1 MFFALSALLRRTLG
15 ALPGWGWGLCAVMA
29 LIGGMVT
36 WSAFKH
42 SSELESQAIEAGLN
56 REVDETVEELLVRIQ
71 AHEQLLLSAAALLQ
85 RNPDLDQDGWR
96 EFAQAVRLPE
106 TYPGVRALGY
116 AQWQDKQTAP
126 ITRLV
131 PLDEASRPAMAYDLM
146 SDPVRRSAL
155 IRARDLG
162 LPVMSGEVTL
172 KSSEAQARQPASV
185 MYVPVYRLRAPN
197 ETLEHRRQAIQGW
210 VFSPY
215 LFGEFMEVVEQHVPN
230 LVFEVFDGR
239 EVTDA
244 ALLYGVRRPQATEH
258 HQPAVEVRRTVVVGQ
273 REWTLRFQSLPQ
285 WEATHLR
292 RPSRLYLIL
301 GGLVTSAGVVMLGF
315 LIGHRAHALRL
326 VQKSTRALGVSEA
339 KYKQLVEAQSD
350 LIAVIGLDGS
360 LRYLNPAAARFLG
373 QPAEALVGRC
383 FYDLIWATEAELLRE
398 HVALL
403 IERRVEGLAEHRM
416 LDGRGREHWMAWTC
430 TLQES
435 ASDAD
440 LQVHLVGR
448 DMTERHLLESRLKD
462 REQRYRGLFENL
474 QSGFALNEV
483 ILDDAGRV
491 VDFRFLAVNEAF
503 ERITG
508 WPGKAILGRTIRD
521 LNLIEPQ
528 ELEVWLKQ
536 FGRVALGRGNVQFER
551 RSRTFDRWLDIV
563 VYRPATLQFALV
575 MQDVTE
581 RHEAQ
586 EALQAR
592 AEAEAASLAKTQFL
606 ANMSHEIR
614 TPLNAVL
621 GCAQIGLRDHS
632 DASGAV
638 LFRRIRDAGQH
649 LLGVVNDI
657 LDFSKVESGKFEIDA
672 RPTRL
677 RTVVNAALD
686 MVRDKAAAKRLDLVC
701 AIADAVPEWL
711 MLDAMRL
718 EQILVNL
725 LSNAVKFTQKGHV
738 HMLVEEVDG
747 QLRLAVSDS
756 GLGMSEEQIARVF
769 KPFEQADKST
779 TRQFGG
785 TGLGLTISANLAR
798 LLGGALTVKSQSGI
812 GSTFILTLPMVEAQ
826 AQVLAESPE
835 LSGQPLRGVRAL
847 IVDDVEV
854 NRLILEDMLQHWGA
868 EVFMAEDGQQA
879 IDQVQLRG
887 EGGLDVVLM
896 DIQMPVMDGITAA
909 EHLRQMAPHL
919 PVIAMTAH
927 AFKQERDRCLEAGM
941 VDHISKPIDE
951 ALLIRTL
958 AARCGGLS
966 RAGVE
971 VAAAR
976 AQQVQADRVEQA
988 EGDKT
993 LTGSALSQL
1002 DWDGLVGLYGRKPG
1016 LLQRAVQSVLQ
1027 HNHNTPVRL
1036 REAAAEQDWDTLVFV
1051 AHSLKGVAGNIRAE
1065 PLRVWAA
1072 DTEMAA
1078 RQHAPDALERA
1089 QVLADGLAGVM
1100 QVLAQRLEAWQAASS
1115 GSAERS
1121 TG

>member
-1 MFFALSALLRRTLG
+1 MFLALSTLLRRMVRT
-15 ALPGWGWGLCAVMA
+15 LPGWGWVVCVVMGV
-29 LIGGMVT
+29 IGGMVT
-36 WSAFKH
+36 WSAYRH
-42 SSELESQAIEAGLN
+42 SSDLEVQAIDSALN
-56 REVDETVEELLVRIQ
+56 REVDEAVEELLVRMQ

-85 RNPDLDQDGWR
+85 RNPDLDQEGWR
-96 EFAQAVRLPE
+96 DFAQAVRLSE
-106 TYPGVRALGY
+106 TYPGIWVLGY
-116 AQWQDKQTAP
+116 AQWQNERVASV
-126 ITRLV
+126 TRLV
-131 PLDEASRPAMAYDLM
+131 PLDDATRPALSYDLM
-146 SDPVRRSAL
+146 SEPVRQRAL
-155 IRARDLG
+155 IQARDTG
-162 LPVMSGEVTL
+162 QAVMSAGLTL
-172 KSSEAQARQPASV
+172 VSNEAYQHRPASV
-185 MYVPVYRLRAPN
+185 LYVPVYRLRVPTD
-197 ETLEHRRQAIQGW
+197 TLEQRRQAIQGW
-210 VFSPY
+210 VYSPY
-215 LFGEFMEVVEQHVPN
+215 LFQEFMEAVEQHVPD

-239 EVTDA
+239 EVRED
-244 ALLYGVRRPQATEH
+244 ALLHAVRRPTDTALH
-258 HQPAVEVRRTVVVGQ
+258 KPAVQVLRTVLVGQ

-285 WEATHLR
+285 WEAANLR
-292 RPSRLYLIL
+292 RPSRLYLVL
-301 GGLVTSAGVVMLGF
+301 GGLVTCAGVVLLGF

-326 VQKSTRALGVSEA
+326 VQKSTRALGASEA

-373 QPAEALVGRC
+373 LPVEDLIGRC
-383 FYDLIWATEAELLRE
+383 FYDLIWTTEADLLRE

-403 IERRVEGLAEHRM
+403 LERRVEGLTEHRM
-416 LDGRGREHWMAWTC
+416 LDGRGREHWVAWTC

-474 QSGFALNEV
+474 QSGFALNEA

-508 WPGKAILGRTIRD
+508 WPAKALLGRTIRD
-521 LNLIEPQ
+521 LALIDAA
-528 ELEVWLKQ
+528 ELELWLKQ

-551 RSRTFDRWLDIV
+551 RSHTFGRWLDIV

-586 EALQAR
+586 AALQAR
-592 AEAEAASLAKTQFL
+592 AEAEAASRAKTQFL

-621 GCAQIGLRDHS
+621 GCAQIGLRDHP
-632 DASGAV
+632 DAASAV
-638 LFRRIRDAGQH
+638 LFKRIRDAGQH

-677 RTVVNAALD
+677 RAVVHAALD
-686 MVRDKAAAKRLDLVC
+686 MVRDKASAKRLDLVC
-701 AIADAVPEWL
+701 ALADAVPEWV
-711 MLDAMRL
+711 MTDAMRL

-725 LSNAVKFTQKGHV
+725 LSNAVKFTQQGHV
-738 HMLVEEVDG
+738 HLLVEVVDG

-756 GLGMSEEQIARVF
+756 GVGMSAEQVERVF

-785 TGLGLTISANLAR
+785 TGLGLSISANLAR
-798 LLGGALTVKSQSGI
+798 LLGGALTVKSQVGI
-812 GSTFILTLPMVEAQ
+812 GSTFILTLPLVEAEAQ
-826 AQVLAESPE
+826 AVSESPQ
-835 LSGQPLRGVRAL
+835 LTGQPLRGVRVL

-854 NRLILEDMLQHWGA
+854 NRLILEDMLTHWGA
-868 EVFMAEDGQQA
+868 EVDMAEDGLQA
-879 IDQVQLRG
+879 LDRVQARG
-887 EGGLDVVLM
+887 EAGFDVVLM

-909 EHLRQMAPHL
+909 EHLRHIAPNL
-919 PVIAMTAH
+919 PVMAMTAH

-951 ALLIRTL
+951 AVLIRTI
-958 AARCGGLS
+958 AARCSRVS

-971 VAAAR
+971 AAAAR
-976 AQQVQADRVEQA
+976 MQQAQAVPELPPPGQDL
-988 EGDKT
+988 D
-993 LTGSALSQL
+993 QL
-1002 DWDGLVGLYGRKPG
+1002 DWDGLVKLYGRKPG
-1016 LLQRAVQSVLQ
+1016 LLQRAVESVLQ
-1027 HNHNTPVRL
+1027 HNQTTPSRL
-1036 REAAAEQDWDTLVFV
+1036 REAAAELDWDTLVFV
-1051 AHSLKGVAGNIRAE
+1051 AHSLKGVAGNIRADA
-1065 PLRVWAA
+1065 LRAWAA
-1072 DTEMAA
+1072 ETELAA
-1078 RQHAPDALERA
+1078 RQHAPDAAERA
-1089 QVLADGLAGVM
+1089 QVLADGLARIM
-1100 QVLAQRLEAWQAASS
+1100 IVLAERLKEWQSASS
-1115 GSAERS
+1115 GSPERS
-1121 TG
+1121 AG